1 MTTARSLC
9 PVLSRGASR
18 LFAAILLVGCAPD
31 TPTAVP
37 DPATGQG
44 PAADAPDDK
53 IGRFARWR
61 AQPPAP
67 VAVTCHGFFTASW
80 FHPDGLM
87 HYFVSELVTFD
98 IAPADAAKFATCE
111 ATQRHLAMFQTRVRE
126 LVAKWPQ
133 GPEVDEQFGE
143 RHVTLD
149 SDQGEAQLQAFLDH
163 RRSDKVRVH
172 RLWLH

>member
-9 PVLSRGASR
+9 PVLSRGVRRLLAAS
-18 LFAAILLVGCAPD
+18 LLVGCAPD
-31 TPTAVP
+31 APAPGP
-37 DPATGQG
+37 DPVSQQA
-44 PAADAPDDK
+44 PAADTPNDK

-61 AQPPAP
+61 EQRPAP
-67 VAVTCHGFFTASW
+67 AAVPCHGFFTASW

-98 IAPADAAKFATCE
+98 IAPADAPKFATCE

-149 SDQGEAQLQAFLDH
+149 SDQGEARLRAFLDH

-172 RLWLH
+172 RLWLR